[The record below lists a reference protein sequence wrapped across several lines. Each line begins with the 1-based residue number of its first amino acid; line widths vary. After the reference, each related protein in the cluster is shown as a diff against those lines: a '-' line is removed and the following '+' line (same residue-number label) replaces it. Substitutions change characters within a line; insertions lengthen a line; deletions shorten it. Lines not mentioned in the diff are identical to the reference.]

1 MSGRTGNI
9 SIRKT
14 GETEQTNPLKGQ
26 TKDKKK
32 MFCFFNMRQCLD
44 QNDPREEL
52 KGILLVELLE
62 KEKVLVSIAGSN
74 PSF

>member
-1 MSGRTGNI
+1 
-9 SIRKT
+9 
-14 GETEQTNPLKGQ
+14 
-26 TKDKKK
+26 
-32 MFCFFNMRQCLD
+32 MFCFFNMCQCLD

-52 KGILLVELLE
+52 KGIMLVKLLE